1 MSGAL
6 LRYRILAWVT
16 GIGLATLVFVGI
28 PLQLAGHPGVEQV
41 TGTAHGFLYIV
52 YLLAVLDLAVR
63 MRWNLIKVLIVML
76 SGTIPLL
83 GLWMEHWRTPEVK
96 ARIAERNA
104 RATSVV

>member
-6 LRYRILAWVT
+6 LRYRILALVT
-16 GIGLATLVFVGI
+16 GVVLATLFFVGI

-52 YLLAVLDLAVR
+52 YLLTVLDLSVR
-63 MRWNLIKVLIVML
+63 MRWNLLKVLVVML

-83 GLWMEHWRTPEVK
+83 GLWMEHVRTPEVK
-96 ARIAERNA
+96 ARIARST
-104 RATSVV
+104 ATV